1 MSAANEQQLQ
11 IEHLKEKLSGLSSEL
26 KATVDLSIR
35 LRGQSTQHKRDVA
48 RLWED
53 FLGQL
58 FSYIK
63 QQSKQSRENLLE
75 GISWTRMK
83 FL

>member
-35 LRGQSTQHKRDVA
+35 LRGYS
-48 RLWED
+48 
-53 FLGQL
+53 
-58 FSYIK
+58 
-63 QQSKQSRENLLE
+63 
-75 GISWTRMK
+75 
-83 FL
+83 